1 MITQE
6 EAVTER
12 INISYGHDAIT
23 IDRRLSPSLTN
34 ELSRL
39 ERSHFCHQVDE
50 KLKPLNSRIQW
61 VIALVP
67 FQLLT
72 LCGTLGSSIR
82 IGVVR
87 RIWMFLILPVVFL
100 LVHFLVNYMLLR
112 KAREIHE
119 DIQNDICRNLV
130 IASSNRQQQQ
140 QRQQRETMYHILHL
154 DVQFHKRRGCLYS
167 RECYT
172 SIIDVT
178 TCKISTTTSSP

>member
-1 MITQE
+1 MVGCLVSTLQGYMITQE

-12 INISYGHDAIT
+12 INISYDNDAIT

-39 ERSHFCHQVDE
+39 ERSHFCDQVDE

-119 DIQNDICRNLV
+119 DIQNDMCHIFTY
-130 IASSNRQQQQ
+130 SFNR
-140 QRQQRETMYHILHL
+140 RKF
-154 DVQFHKRRGCLYS
+154 V
-167 RECYT
+167 
-172 SIIDVT
+172 
-178 TCKISTTTSSP
+178 